1 MGANKSTLLWSGESA
16 EERAGTPTPR
26 CFEIKS
32 AQAVEKKRVEF
43 FVSAKKRKRV
53 WKNVK
58 RQRDRWKGIRVWEMC
73 PWSTLRV
80 PNREELVYTPAV
92 LVRVASKGLAGY
104 RTWKKVR
111 KMGDQRYGN

>member
-1 MGANKSTLLWSGESA
+1 MGADKSTLLWSGESA

-58 RQRDRWKGIRVWEMC
+58 RKGIRG
-73 PWSTLRV
+73 
-80 PNREELVYTPAV
+80 RE
-92 LVRVASKGLAGY
+92 
-104 RTWKKVR
+104 
-111 KMGDQRYGN
+111 

>member
-1 MGANKSTLLWSGESA
+1 MGANKSTLAWGGDCA
-16 EERAGTPTPR
+16 EERVGTPPR

-58 RQRDRWKGIRVWEMC
+58 RKGIGG
-73 PWSTLRV
+73 
-80 PNREELVYTPAV
+80 RE
-92 LVRVASKGLAGY
+92 
-104 RTWKKVR
+104 
-111 KMGDQRYGN
+111 